1 MFPQIKNPQA
11 WRRRGQFKEK
21 LGEDNLSCNP
31 TSRQL
36 RHCADCAH
44 FEYSFNRARC
54 LLLKRAKTPLFP
66 ACLQFEEVANDAS

>member
-1 MFPQIKNPQA
+1 MGDQKRKSPQA
-11 WRRRGQFKEK
+11 WRRWGQEEK
-21 LGEDNLSCNP
+21 QGETTLSCHP

-66 ACLQFEEVANDAS
+66 ACLKFEEVEND

>member
-1 MFPQIKNPQA
+1 MGDQKRKNPQA
-11 WRRRGQFKEK
+11 WRRWGQEEK
-21 LGEDNLSCNP
+21 QGETTLSCHP

-66 ACLQFEEVANDAS
+66 ACLKFEEVEND

>member
-1 MFPQIKNPQA
+1 MLPKIKNPQA
-11 WRRRGQFKEK
+11 WRRWGQKERQ
-21 LGEDNLSCNP
+21 GEATLHRP
-31 TSRQL
+31 PASRQL

-66 ACLQFEEVANDAS
+66 ACLQFEEVAHGA

>member
-11 WRRRGQFKEK
+11 WRRRGQEK
-21 LGEDNLSCNP
+21 KQDEGTLP
-31 TSRQL
+31 RPPAPRQP
-36 RHCADCAH
+36 RHCAH

-66 ACLQFEEVANDAS
+66 ACLQFEGVANNA

>member
-1 MFPQIKNPQA
+1 MGDQKRKNPQA
-11 WRRRGQFKEK
+11 WRRWGQEEK
-21 LGEDNLSCNP
+21 QGETTLSCHP

-66 ACLQFEEVANDAS
+66 ACLQFKEVEHDA

>member
-1 MFPQIKNPQA
+1 MVAQKRKNPQA
-11 WRRRGQFKEK
+11 WRRWGQEEK
-21 LGEDNLSCNP
+21 LGENNLPCQP
-31 TSRQL
+31 RSRQV

-66 ACLQFEEVANDAS
+66 ACLQFKEVEHDA

>member
-1 MFPQIKNPQA
+1 MLPKIKNPQA
-11 WRRRGQFKEK
+11 WRRRGQEEK
-21 LGEDNLSCNP
+21 QGEATLP
-31 TSRQL
+31 RPPASRQL

-66 ACLQFEEVANDAS
+66 ACLRFKEVAHGA

>member
-1 MFPQIKNPQA
+1 MGDQKRKNPQA
-11 WRRRGQFKEK
+11 WRRWGQEEK
-21 LGEDNLSCNP
+21 QGEATLPRHP

-66 ACLQFEEVANDAS
+66 ACLQFEGVSNDA

>member
-1 MFPQIKNPQA
+1 MLPKIKNPQA
-11 WRRRGQFKEK
+11 WRRWGQKERQ
-21 LGEDNLSCNP
+21 GEATLHRP
-31 TSRQL
+31 PASRQL

-66 ACLQFEEVANDAS
+66 ACLQFKEVEYDA

>member
-1 MFPQIKNPQA
+1 MGDPKRKNPQA
-11 WRRRGQFKEK
+11 WRRRGQEEK
-21 LGEDNLSCNP
+21 LGENNLPCQP
-31 TSRQL
+31 PSRQV

-66 ACLQFEEVANDAS
+66 ACLQFKEVEHDA

>member
-1 MFPQIKNPQA
+1 MGDQKRKNPQA
-11 WRRRGQFKEK
+11 WRRWGQEGKQ
-21 LGEDNLSCNP
+21 GEATLHCPPAKS
-31 TSRQL
+31 QL

-66 ACLQFEEVANDAS
+66 ACLKFEEVAHGA

>member
-1 MFPQIKNPQA
+1 MAAHEKSPRSLA
-11 WRRRGQFKEK
+11 ARGQEEK
-21 LGEDNLSCNP
+21 QGEVTLPRHP

-66 ACLQFEEVANDAS
+66 ACLQFKEVANDA